1 MEQEFINMF
10 LEESQEHLQ
19 SLNENVLKLENNP
32 EDLAV
37 VGEIFR
43 SAHTFKGMAATMGF
57 LDLSNLT
64 HQMENVLD
72 LIRNSK
78 MGVNSV
84 VIDVIFECIDNLER
98 MVIDIENGGQGHLDV
113 SGTVGRLKELQNG
126 GSSSTKTET
135 PKEAESTAASTKDTN
150 NPTYKVSVTLAP
162 DCLLKSVRALMVVDT
177 LKTIG
182 EIVNT
187 TPTIGDIEQEKLDFT
202 LTITLETEKTVDII
216 KEAALSVS
224 EVANVEVELVGGKVV
239 EQVAPKAE
247 APKVEAP
254 KATNPAPTTTPA
266 KPKTAPKKAEGDVK
280 RSSNQTIRVNLEK
293 IEDLM
298 NMFEETVIERG
309 RIEEIAFQMG
319 NPELNE
325 RLQRLANV
333 SKELQNIVLN
343 MRMVPV
349 ETVFNR
355 FPRMVRTL
363 SRDLGKSIDLIIE
376 GEDTEIDR
384 IVIDEI
390 GDPLVHLIRN
400 SVDHGIETK
409 EKRISV
415 GKDPTGTVRLEA
427 FHSGNSVVIQISDN
441 GGGINKRKVI
451 EKAIKNGIL
460 TDSESLKLSDS
471 EIYDLLFQPGFS
483 TADKISDIS
492 GRGVG
497 LDVVKT
503 TITKLG
509 GTLTVK
515 SEEGKG
521 SIFIIELPLTLS
533 IIQSMLIETS
543 GNRYA
548 IPLGNIVESMR
559 LSPEEVHSIQDKHVM
574 NYREK
579 TIQIIAL
586 RDLFHKQRFLHNNK
600 TEWLQVVIVKNNERT
615 FAVAVDRIL
624 GQREIVLKSLGAF
637 FKESNNFFSGAT
649 ILGDGKVVLIVD
661 CEKLK

>member
-1 MEQEFINMF
+1 MEQEFISMF

-19 SLNENVLKLENNP
+19 ALNDNVLKLENNP
-32 EDLAV
+32 EDITV
-37 VGEIFR
+37 VSEIFR

-57 LDLSNLT
+57 LDISNLT
-64 HQMENVLD
+64 HEMENVLD
-72 LIRNSK
+72 SIRNNK
-78 MGVNSV
+78 MSVNSL

-98 MVIDIENGGQGHLDV
+98 MVLDIQDGGQGHLDV
-113 SGTVGRLKELQNG
+113 SGTVNRLKQLLNG
-126 GSSSTKTET
+126 GSSIVSENPKTET
-135 PKEAESTAASTKDTN
+135 FEIQEEKIETN
-150 NPTYKVSVTLAP
+150 NATHHVTVHLRE
-162 DCLLKSVRALMVVDT
+162 DCLLRSVRALMVIDS
-177 LKTIG
+177 LSSLG
-182 EIVNT
+182 EIINT
-187 TPTIGDIEQEKLDFT
+187 IPSVESIEREEIELVINISIHSSSSNEEIQ
-202 LTITLETEKTVDII
+202 KTVS
-216 KEAALSVS
+216 SVS
-224 EVANVEVELVGGKVV
+224 EIENVTVENIIDESTIKEVETKKS
-239 EQVAPKAE
+239 ETSNESIPKRE
-247 APKVEAP
+247 
-254 KATNPAPTTTPA
+254 PANA
-266 KPKTAPKKAEGDVK
+266 KSSPKKADAESTK
-280 RSSNQTIRVNLEK
+280 RAASQTIRVNIEK

-309 RIEEIAFQMG
+309 RIEEIAHQMG
-319 NPELNE
+319 NQELNE

-355 FPRMVRTL
+355 FPRMIRSL
-363 SRDLGKSIDLIIE
+363 AKDLGKSINLIIK

-409 EKRISV
+409 EKRV
-415 GKDPTGTVRLEA
+415 AAGKDATGTVILEA
-427 FHSGNSVVIQISDN
+427 FHSGNSVVIQITDD
-441 GGGINKRKVI
+441 GGGINRKRVV

-460 TDSESLKLSDS
+460 TESDALKLSDL
-471 EIYDLLFQPGFS
+471 EVYDLIFQPGFS
-483 TADKISDIS
+483 TAEKLSDIS

-503 TITKLG
+503 TISKLG
-509 GTLTVK
+509 GSLNVQ

-521 SIFIIELPLTLS
+521 SIFTIELPLTLS
-533 IIQSMLIETS
+533 IIQSMLVETA

-548 IPLGNIVESMR
+548 FPLGNIVESMR
-559 LSPEEVHSIQDKHVM
+559 LSPEEVHNIQHKHVI

-579 TIQIIAL
+579 TIQIISL
-586 RDLFHKQRFLHNNK
+586 RDLFHKQGFLESNK
-600 TEWLQVVIVKNNERT
+600 TDWLQVVIIKNNERT
-615 FAVAVDRIL
+615 VAVAVDTIL
-624 GQREIVLKSLGAF
+624 GQREIVLKSLGDF
-637 FKESNNFFSGAT
+637 FKESNNYFSGAT

>member
-1 MEQEFINMF
+1 MEQELLNVF

-19 SLNENVLKLENNP
+19 ALNDNVLVLEDNP
-32 EDLAV
+32 EDMTI

-57 LDLSNLT
+57 TDLSNLT

-72 LIRNSK
+72 AIRNGK
-78 MGVNSV
+78 MGVSET
-84 VIDVIFECIDNLER
+84 VIDIIFECIDNLSA
-98 MVIDIENGGQGHLDV
+98 MVEDIKGGGQGHLDV
-113 SGTVGRLKELQNG
+113 SGTVDRLKGLQKG
-126 GSSSTKTET
+126 GTSTTTET
-135 PKEAESTAASTKDTN
+135 PVKTE
-150 NPTYKVSVTLAP
+150 NPLEEKPVNQITHRIEVTLAN
-162 DCLLKSVRALMVVDT
+162 DCLLKTVRALMVLDA
-177 LKTIG
+177 LKGIG
-182 EIVNT
+182 EVVST
-187 TPTIGDIEQEKLDFT
+187 TPSIEDIEQEKID
-202 LTITLETEKTVDII
+202 LTFTVDIKTTRSNDEI
-216 KEAALSVS
+216 SKVILDVS
-224 EVANVEVELVGGKVV
+224 EVASAVVKGEKVQESKKQEEKASATPPISKP
-239 EQVAPKAE
+239 EQ
-247 APKVEAP
+247 
-254 KATNPAPTTTPA
+254 
-266 KPKTAPKKAEGDVK
+266 PKKARTASKKADTTDSVK
-280 RSSNQTIRVNLEK
+280 GSPSQTIRVNLEK

-309 RIEEIAFQMG
+309 RIEEIAFQMN

-349 ETVFNR
+349 NTVFKR
-355 FPRMVRTL
+355 FPRMVRSL

-409 EKRISV
+409 EKRIAI

-427 FHSGNSVVIQISDN
+427 FHSGNSVVIQITDN
-441 GGGINKRKVI
+441 GGGINKKKVI
-451 EKAIKNGIL
+451 EKAVKNRVL
-460 TDSESLKLSDS
+460 TDGEALKLSDS
-471 EIYDLLFQPGFS
+471 EIYDLIFQPGFS

-509 GTLTVK
+509 GTLSVK

-521 SIFIIELPLTLS
+521 SVFTIELPLTLS
-533 IIQSMLIETS
+533 IIQSMLIETA

-559 LSPEEVHSIQDKHVM
+559 LSPEEIHNIQDKHVI
-574 NYREK
+574 NYRDK

-586 RDLFHKQRFLHNNK
+586 RDLFHKQKSLHQSN
-600 TEWLQVVIVKNNERT
+600 TEWLQVVIVKNNDRT
-615 FAVAVDRIL
+615 FAVAVDKIL
-624 GQREIVLKSLGAF
+624 GQREIVLKSLGVF

-649 ILGDGKVVLIVD
+649 ILGDGRVVLIVD

>member
-135 PKEAESTAASTKDTN
+135 PKEAESTVASTKDTN
-150 NPTYKVSVTLAP
+150 NPTYKVLVTLAP
-162 DCLLKSVRALMVVDT
+162 DCLLKSVRALMVIDT

-182 EIVNT
+182 EVTNT
-187 TPTIGDIEQEKLDFT
+187 TPAIGDIEQEKLDFS
-202 LTITLETEKTVDII
+202 LTINLVTEKTADII

-224 EVANVEVELVGGKVV
+224 EVASVEVEQVGGKVV
-239 EQVAPKAE
+239 KQEV
-247 APKVEAP
+247 APKVETP
-254 KATNPAPTTTPA
+254 KVEVSKATTPTTTTA

-415 GKDPTGTVRLEA
+415 GKDATGTVRLEA

-451 EKAIKNGIL
+451 EKAIKNNIL
-460 TDSESLKLSDS
+460 TESESLKLSDS

-579 TIQIIAL
+579 NNSNCC
-586 RDLFHKQRFLHNNK
+586 FKRFVPQTK
-600 TEWLQVVIVKNNERT
+600 
-615 FAVAVDRIL
+615 IL
-624 GQREIVLKSLGAF
+624 K
-637 FKESNNFFSGAT
+637 
-649 ILGDGKVVLIVD
+649 
-661 CEKLK
+661 